1 MASSEIHADV
11 VTEGRRVLAAA
22 REAGLTVRLLGGV
35 AVHVRSRGLP
45 PSLSREYGDLDFA
58 SAKKS
63 SGDLQK
69 LMRDLG
75 YEPHL
80 GFNAMNG
87 RERLLFY
94 DNPNER
100 QVDVFVS
107 SFRMCHEIPLEKRL
121 GVDED
126 TVPLAELLLTKL
138 QIIELNE
145 KDVRDTVA
153 ILLEHEVTDDDAG
166 VNAAQF
172 AALCCEDWG
181 LCRTITQ
188 NLVSVARASR
198 PIRGRPR
205 RRGDAARHAPRTRRG
220 DAEVALVEAARED
233 RRAQTLVSAARR
245 GLDSAMRLYFAT
257 DIHGSETCWRKFLNA
272 GTHYKADVLDPRRRH
287 DRQGARPGHR
297 RRRRQWHA
305 TLLEDRVETDER
317 GRGRRVRG
325 RRDPAR
331 LLPVPHDPA
340 TSSPSSRP
348 TTSRLA
354 RPLPGEDA
362 RDGRALDARWPTSA
376 SAGSR
381 HPRVLLPGQRRPVR
395 GRRDHRRREARRAR
409 RGPRRRRRR
418 LPDGVDRLGEPD
430 AVGHVPRGGRGR
442 PARSASRSVDRAGD
456 ERRTSGRSSASTA
469 RRTARAWTT
478 RPS

>member
-1 MASSEIHADV
+1 
-11 VTEGRRVLAAA
+11 
-22 REAGLTVRLLGGV
+22 V

-166 VNAAQF
+166 VNAVQF
-172 AALCCEDWG
+172 ASLCCEDWG

-188 NLVSVARASR
+188 NLVSVREHL
-198 PIRGRPR
+198 GRYEV
-205 RRGDAARHAPRTRRG
+205 DHDVVATR
-220 DAEVALVEAARED
+220 
-233 RRAQTLVSAARR
+233 
-245 GLDSAMRLYFAT
+245 LDM
-257 DIHGSETCWRKFLNA
+257 
-272 GTHYKADVLDPRRRH
+272 
-287 DRQGARPGHR
+287 
-297 RRRRQWHA
+297 
-305 TLLEDRVETDER
+305 LLERVEGT
-317 GRGRRVRG
+317 
-325 RRDPAR
+325 PK
-331 LLPVPHDPA
+331 
-340 TSSPSSRP
+340 
-348 TTSRLA
+348 
-354 RPLPGEDA
+354 
-362 RDGRALDARWPTSA
+362 
-376 SAGSR
+376 
-381 HPRVLLPGQRRPVR
+381 
-395 GRRDHRRREARRAR
+395 
-409 RGPRRRRRR
+409 
-418 LPDGVDRLGEPD
+418 
-430 AVGHVPRGGRGR
+430 
-442 PARSASRSVDRAGD
+442 SRSWKLRAKIG
-456 ERRTSGRSSASTA
+456 ERKR
-469 RRTARAWTT
+469 WYQL
-478 RPS
+478 PEEV